1 MMRIRA
7 AAILLATSL
16 LPLAAYAGDDPL
28 TNRGVNLNSVYHVG
42 DIDTVNLFNGNLIID
57 VPMAAQFPLNGGFS
71 YGIHLIYSGQPW
83 DFPQYEREDPDQS
96 HPPPREWIWKPF
108 PIPNRRS
115 NAGVGWRVSMG
126 RLIPPWDPTN
136 TNCDRGTFDGCDK
149 WVYESPDGADHRVG
163 NTNPGYSADGSYLRL
178 KSYTNNGITY
188 REIEFPDGMIHRFN
202 DIGNLTAIY
211 TPFDRAANAGP
222 SVNVAY
228 LTGASS
234 CGDAGAESCWKI
246 SDLFGRTQYV
256 TFVSTAGAIYD
267 HQLAQ
272 KIIVTAPGSA
282 TVAYSLHY
290 TNVNLY
296 LDHIACYH
304 SPDDTAGRWTDF
316 EYYNVPLLT
325 SIGLPDGSDY
335 EIATYQ
341 NEPPQCSHGSIQSL
355 TLPTKGSIGYTYT
368 NWSHNHRGS
377 LVETGHGSPYVPGVE
392 LRTKTPA
399 GSGASQVWTYLST
412 PGDNATFSCGGCSN
426 PPHEDRERKVTVTD
440 PDGRAV
446 RHYFSIA
453 DNAETGGWTRYEYG
467 LPLTHRAGT
476 STTDPLN
483 GQTRYLSS
491 EALDAGSVE
500 RFTYVKYEYEIAETD
515 ARPGRYPREQASL
528 TLYADGT
535 GHDAGRWSSV
545 NRSSFDYFGHYRQTE
560 TDGNFASEGTTGFD
574 HRTELTD
581 YNPGKSAFDGWLVA
595 SPWVLNTFDM
605 QTVTTP
611 KIGPN
616 DALTS
621 HTKKTEFCFE
631 ADTGFLKRRRVLRYD
646 PTTRTGSG
654 RDGTDLITVFG
665 RVPEHTSDANPNDVT
680 GNLYSERSYGGDGAT
695 LADGSLCS
703 ISLASQRY
711 EIQHRYQYGVRRTS
725 QYFRSDG
732 TAMPFFTLDR
742 TIDPSGS
749 VSKERDVAGVET
761 TYTPDPD
768 DPLRIKTVATAGS
781 DAITYTYSNASVSGS
796 TFTPAQ
802 IAVTQSDVSSS
813 VQYDSFGRMWHEFRT
828 MPTIG
833 EVKRETLYDS
843 SNRKLSQS
851 MWDSSS
857 YANKTIYT
865 YDFLGRVDS
874 VTPPDGQIVRTSYL
888 GDGKRTTTSE
898 VVTSTDATPAKTTV
912 ATVEQLDRYG
922 RIWYLKEPNDTVT
935 AYGYGVTGALAR
947 VCMNASLST
956 SGVLSTANC
965 GQERTFDYD
974 NAGLLKSEAHP
985 ENGTVSY
992 TYDALGHV
1000 LTKRLSAAGIFDLNY
1015 TYDDAERLQ
1024 QVDSR
1029 QTATSTTFRV
1039 SKLFEFGTS
1048 NDGSNK
1054 RLGKLETATR
1064 HNYRPVSG
1072 GADIDIRAVETYAY
1086 NDAGGRLTDRTTEI
1100 KDLTTS
1106 GGISQTIT
1114 QKQDYTTLGLV
1125 NSITYP
1131 SCLSGVACGVATSS
1145 SVGLTHTNGWLTSV
1159 DPPSSFGSL
1168 LYHPSGMINTV
1179 SHGNGVTDT
1188 QDDDPTNGMPRP
1200 QSITFGSFGSCVAP
1214 AFNSPPSPTLDSAV
1228 IKSGTTKTW
1237 TVSASGSG
1245 TLAYQWYKD
1254 GHAVSETSSTLTTEL
1269 LYDGPHTYFVRVANS
1284 CGVIQSNTATITI
1297 AVSPSITVQP
1307 QDTTFIAPSVRLTV
1321 TVSTSTSPTPDYQW
1335 YRGMGPNDPAR
1346 SQVGLNQ
1353 PYFDATN
1360 LSATTRYFVHVSNIG
1375 GFVDSRTATVTVALS
1390 TPCCL
1395 TAAMPNTLSVQPVH
1409 LNWGTSSGTD
1419 HYEIWRREHAGVLH
1433 KIGESGSTSY
1443 DDSSV
1448 AEDTA
1453 YFYQIC
1459 ASPAPGTA
1467 CTSAFSNQDL
1477 ATTVAFREITVDRR
1491 VRLIDLTQLLTAV
1504 NAVRGASGNSA
1515 VNWAGILQN
1524 SPAPALN
1531 GLVYGEHIMAL
1542 RTQMEAAL
1550 QLLGFGQHTYADP
1563 ALPSSP
1569 RVIIKAIHITELRD
1583 RIQ

>member
-7 AAILLATSL
+7 AAILLVTSL
-16 LPLAAYAGDDPL
+16 LPLASLAGDDPL

-71 YGIHLIYSGQPW
+71 YGIHLVYTGQPW
-83 DFPQYEREDPDQS
+83 DFPQYQREDPDLS
-96 HPPPREWIWKPF
+96 HPPPREWIWKPL

-136 TNCDRGTFDGCDK
+136 TNCDRGTFDGCAN

-163 NTNPGYSADGSYLRL
+163 GTDPGYSADGSYLRL
-178 KSYTNNGITY
+178 KSYTNNGTTY
-188 REIEFPDGMIHRFN
+188 REIEFSDGMIHRFN
-202 DIGNLTAIY
+202 DTGNLTAIY

-256 TFVSTAGAIYD
+256 TFVSTSGAIYD

-290 TNVNLY
+290 TPVNLY
-296 LDHIACYH
+296 LDKMICYL
-304 SPDDTAGRWTDF
+304 SPDDTDGRWKEP
-316 EYYNVPLLT
+316 EYYSVPLLT
-325 SIGLPDGSDY
+325 SIVLPDGSDY
-335 EIATYQ
+335 QFTTYH
-341 NEPPQCSHGSIQSL
+341 NEPPECSQGSISSL
-355 TLPTKGSIGYTYT
+355 TLPTKGSIAYTYT
-368 NWSHNHRGS
+368 NWAHNHRGS
-377 LVETGHGSPYVPGVE
+377 PVETGHGSPYVPGVND
-392 LRTKTPA
+392 RTKTPVGGPA
-399 GSGASQVWTYLST
+399 KVWIYESK
-412 PGDNATFSCGGCSN
+412 PGDNAELPCEGCPN

-476 STTDPLN
+476 STTDPSN

-491 EALDAGSVE
+491 EVLDAAGSVE
-500 RFTYVKYEYEIAETD
+500 RSTYVKYEYELGESD

-528 TLYADGT
+528 TRYADGT

-560 TDGNFASEGTTGFD
+560 TDGNFASEGNTNFD
-574 HRTELTD
+574 NSIEFTD
-581 YNPGKSAFDGWLVA
+581 FNPGKSAFDGWLVA

-631 ADTGFLKRRRVLRYD
+631 ANTGFLTRRRVLRYD
-646 PTTRTGSG
+646 PTTRSGSG
-654 RDGTDLITVFG
+654 RDVTDLITAFG
-665 RVPEHTSDANPNDVT
+665 RFPEHSDANPSDTT

-695 LADGSLCS
+695 LVDGSLCS
-703 ISLASQRY
+703 VSLTSPRY
-711 EIQHRYQYGVRRTS
+711 EIQHRYLYGVRKTS
-725 QYFRSDG
+725 QYFHSDG

-742 TIDPSGS
+742 TIDLSGA
-749 VSKERDVAGVET
+749 VSKERDIAGIET

-768 DPLRIKTVATAGS
+768 HPLQIQTVSTTGS
-781 DAITYTYSNASVSGS
+781 DPISYVYSNASVSGS
-796 TFTPAQ
+796 TLTPAQ
-802 IAVTQSDVSSS
+802 IAVTQSDISSS

-833 EVKRETLYDS
+833 QVKRETLYDS

-857 YANKTIYT
+857 YTNKTTYT
-865 YDFLGRVDS
+865 YDFLGRLDS

-888 GDGKRTTTSE
+888 GDSKRTTTSE

-912 ATVEQLDRYG
+912 STVEKLDRYG

-947 VCMNASLST
+947 VCMNTSLI
-956 SGVLSTANC
+956 SGVLSTASC

-974 NAGLLKSEAHP
+974 NAGLLKKETHP
-985 ENGTVSY
+985 ENGAVSY
-992 TYDALGHV
+992 TYDALGHI
-1000 LTKRLSAAGIFDLNY
+1000 LTKSLSTAGIFDLKY
-1015 TYDDAERLQ
+1015 TYDDAARLKE
-1024 QVDSR
+1024 VDSR
-1029 QTATSTTFRV
+1029 QSATSEDFRV
-1039 SKLFEFGTS
+1039 SKFFEFGTN

-1054 RLGKLETATR
+1054 KLGKLETATR
-1064 HNYRPVSG
+1064 HNYRPVAG
-1072 GADIDIRAVETYAY
+1072 GADIDIRVIETYAY
-1086 NDAGGRLTDRTTEI
+1086 KDTGGRLTDRTTEI
-1100 KDLTTS
+1100 KDMTTS
-1106 GGISQTIT
+1106 GGISQTVT
-1114 QKQDYTTLGLV
+1114 QKQDYTALGLV

-1131 SCLSGVACGVATSS
+1131 SCLSGVACGEATSA
-1145 SVGLTHTNGWLTSV
+1145 SVALTHTNGWLTSI
-1159 DPPSSFGSL
+1159 DPPSSYASL
-1168 LYHPSGMINTV
+1168 LYHANGMINTV

-1188 QDDDPTNGMPRP
+1188 QANDPHGMPRP
-1200 QSITFGSFGSCVAP
+1200 ESITFDSFGSCVKP
-1214 AFNSPPSPTLDSAV
+1214 ALNGSPNPTLDSAV
-1228 IKSGTTKTW
+1228 IQWGASKSW
-1237 TVSASGSG
+1237 SVSASGSA
-1245 TLAYQWYKD
+1245 TLLYQWYKD
-1254 GHAVSETSSTLTTEL
+1254 GHALAEVSSTLNTGP
-1269 LYDGPHTYFVRVANS
+1269 LYDGPHSYFVRVANS
-1284 CGVIQSNTATITI
+1284 CGMVQSNTATITI
-1297 AVSPSITVQP
+1297 AVPPSITVQP
-1307 QDTTFIAPSVRLTV
+1307 QDTTFSAPSVRLTV
-1321 TVSTSTSPTPDYQW
+1321 AVSTSTSPTPDYQW
-1335 YRGMGPNDPAR
+1335 YRGAGPNDPAKTP
-1346 SQVGLNQ
+1346 VGNQ
-1353 PYFDATN
+1353 SYFDTPN
-1360 LSATTRYFVHVSNIG
+1360 LTATTKYFVHVSNVG
-1375 GFVDSRTATVTVALS
+1375 GFADSRTATVTVALS

-1395 TAAMPNTLSVQPVH
+1395 TAAMPNTPLVQPVH
-1409 LNWGTSSGTD
+1409 LSWGASSSGTD

-1443 DDSSV
+1443 DDTS
-1448 AEDTA
+1448 AAADTA
-1453 YFYQIC
+1453 YFYQVC
-1459 ASPAPGTA
+1459 ASPAPGA
-1467 CTSAFSNQDL
+1467 MCTSGFSNQDL
-1477 ATTVAFREITVDRR
+1477 ATTVAFRDITVDRR
-1491 VRLIDLTQLLTAV
+1491 VRLVDLTQLLTAV
-1504 NAVRGASGNSA
+1504 NAVRGASGGSDGTP
-1515 VNWAGILQN
+1515 VTWAGILHS

-1531 GLVYGEHIMAL
+1531 GLVYGEHVMAL
-1542 RTQMEAAL
+1542 RAQMELAL
-1550 QLLGFGQHTYADP
+1550 LHLGFSQHTYADLN
-1563 ALPSSP
+1563 LPSSP